1 MEVIKLKVMRKEI
14 DFVKNRKKYFII
26 SGALI
31 LIAVISTFLF
41 GVLLDI
47 QFKGGAIIT
56 YSYEGELDKDE
67 LGSLVEET
75 IGMQVSV
82 QQSTDISTGKD
93 NVVVSV
99 VDAKSLDAETQSALS
114 TEIEQKFSDNNIELM
129 QISNVDPTIGNE
141 FLMKSIVAVGLAML
155 LMIIYIAFRF
165 RKIGGWS
172 AGVMSVIALLH
183 DCIVVYAVFI
193 IFRLPLDLN
202 FIAVLLTILG
212 YSINATIVVYDR
224 IRENKRL
231 HSRDWSFDML
241 VNKSINQSITRSV
254 NTTIATLISMVVV
267 CVVGLIF
274 NLDSIFTFAFPLCIG
289 LVCGCYSSL
298 CIAVPLWTVWQDHK
312 AGKTGYKKTKQKLR
326 V

>member
-1 MEVIKLKVMRKEI
+1 MKTFHIKFYE
-14 DFVKNRKKYFII
+14 NRKIFIGI
-26 SGALI
+26 SAAVI
-31 LIAVISTFLF
+31 LIGIICNVIF
-41 GVLLDI
+41 GTQLDI

-193 IFRLPLDLN
+193 IFRLPLDL
-202 FIAVLLTILG
+202 
-212 YSINATIVVYDR
+212 S
-224 IRENKRL
+224 
-231 HSRDWSFDML
+231 
-241 VNKSINQSITRSV
+241 
-254 NTTIATLISMVVV
+254 LIH
-267 CVVGLIF
+267 I
-274 NLDSIFTFAFPLCIG
+274 
-289 LVCGCYSSL
+289 
-298 CIAVPLWTVWQDHK
+298 
-312 AGKTGYKKTKQKLR
+312 
-326 V
+326 

>member
-1 MEVIKLKVMRKEI
+1 MKRMRNEI

-26 SGALI
+26 SAALI
-31 LIAVISTFLF
+31 LIAIISTFLF

-56 YSYEGELDKDE
+56 YSYEGELDKSSLE
-67 LGSLVEET
+67 TLVEDT
-75 IGMQVSV
+75 IGLKVSV
-82 QQSTDISTGKD
+82 QQSTDIATGKE
-93 NVVVSV
+93 NVVISV
-99 VDAKSLDAETQSALS
+99 VDAKSLDAETQSRL
-114 TEIEQKFSDNNIELM
+114 TKTLNEKFAENKLELM
-129 QISNVDPTIGNE
+129 QTSNVDPTIGNE
-141 FLMKSIVAVGLAML
+141 FLMKSIVAVGVAML

-183 DCIVVYAVFI
+183 DCIVVYAVFV

-224 IRENKRL
+224 VRENKRL
-231 HSRDWSFDML
+231 HSREWSFDML
-241 VNKSINQSITRSV
+241 VNKSINQSVSRSV
-254 NTTIATLISMVVV
+254 NTTVATLIAMVVV
-267 CVVGLIF
+267 CIVGIVF
-274 NLDSIFTFAFPLCIG
+274 NLNSIFTFAFPLTIG

-312 AGKTGYKKTKQKLR
+312 ANKTGYKKTKQKLR

>member
-1 MEVIKLKVMRKEI
+1 MKIMRKEI
-14 DFVKNRKKYFII
+14 DFVKNRNKYFII

-31 LIAVISTFLF
+31 VIAIVSTLLF

-47 QFKGGAIIT
+47 QFKGGAMIT
-56 YSYEGELDKDE
+56 YSYEGDLDKE
-67 LGSLVEET
+67 ALESVVEET

-82 QQSTDISTGKD
+82 QQATDISTGMD
-93 NVVVSV
+93 NVVISV
-99 VDAKSLDAETQSALS
+99 VDSKSLDAETQSKLS
-114 TEIEQKFSDNNIELM
+114 QTMEEKFADNHLQLM
-129 QISNVDPTIGNE
+129 KTSNVDPTIGKE
-141 FLMKSIVAVGLAML
+141 FLMKSVVAVAVAML
-155 LMIIYIAFRF
+155 LMIVYIAFRF

-172 AGVMSVIALLH
+172 AGLMSVIALLH

-224 IRENKRL
+224 VRENKRL
-231 HSRDWSFDML
+231 HNRDWSFDMI

-254 NTTIATLISMVVV
+254 NTTIATLIAMVVV

-274 NLDSIFTFAFPLCIG
+274 NLDSIFTFAFPLSIG

-312 AGKTGYKKTKQKLR
+312 AKTNKKYRKTKQKLR